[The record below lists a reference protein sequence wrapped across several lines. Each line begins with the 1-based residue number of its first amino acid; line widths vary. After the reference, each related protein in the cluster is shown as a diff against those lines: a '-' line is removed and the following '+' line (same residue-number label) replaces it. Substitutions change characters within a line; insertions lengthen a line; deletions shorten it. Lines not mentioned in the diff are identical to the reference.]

1 MHKPAA
7 TLCQMWNLERELN
20 PELSPQGG
28 CVSLAMLTQ
37 GMSTLYI
44 TFILHAQQIEEKLKH
59 GYFVK

>member
-1 MHKPAA
+1 
-7 TLCQMWNLERELN
+7 MWNLERELN

-28 CVSLAMLTQ
+28 CVSLARLTQ

-44 TFILHAQQIEEKLKH
+44 TFILHAQQIEKKLKH